1 MEITKREYIE
11 LKVSEAKLNQLEI
24 NGVDNWKNYGC
35 MCNYMHEE
43 ECDDKCIFC
52 TDDADYE
59 GFLGL
64 QLGED
69 DV

>member
-1 MEITKREYIE
+1 MEITKSEYVG
-11 LKVSEAKLNQLEI
+11 LKVSEAKLDQLEI
-24 NGVDNWKNYGC
+24 NGVNNWNDYGC
-35 MCNYMHEE
+35 MCY
-43 ECDDKCIFC
+43 DDEDCIFC
-52 TDDADYE
+52 TDDTDYE

>member
-24 NGVDNWKNYGC
+24 NGVDNWQYYGC
-35 MCNYMHEE
+35 MCDLVHE
-43 ECDDKCIFC
+43 CIYC
-52 TDDADYE
+52 ADSTDYE
-59 GFLGL
+59 GFLNL